1 MAHFPRR
8 FAGIL
13 NRFFFVIERFAY
25 RRSLLVI
32 SVSLVL
38 AILSL
43 WVTAQKLTFKTGR
56 GDLVAKGLPYVEQYK
71 NYREQF
77 EDLEG
82 MVVVVEGKNPAD
94 MAGFAEALAI
104 KLQAQSHLFSQ
115 VVYKIDT
122 HYFRSRFLLYLNQ
135 DELQSLTRKLVDHQG
150 FLESLNGAPG
160 LHSLLSSINTEI
172 SSGMVDSLLTD
183 FLGGDDEEE
192 TADAG
197 GLSLLIRLL
206 EEMTRHLMGETGYRS
221 PWQALFTGSGDS
233 LREKGYMVSE
243 NDDLLFILVVP
254 NEDETSFTGYK
265 DAVALA
271 RQYIAETQKDFPDIT
286 VGLTGEDVI
295 SSDEMVTTQADVET
309 ASKIALTGV
318 ALLFIIA
325 YRGVVKPLLAVF
337 CLLLALCWTIGFT
350 TLTIGHLNI
359 LSIVFTTILI
369 GLGIDFGIHILE
381 RYKEERL
388 KGNEILEALQKTVQG
403 TGRGNFSGAI
413 TTAMAFGAMVL
424 TDFIGIVELGWI
436 AGWGILFCMVA
447 MLLVLPALITLEEK
461 WRKPHYAQEKTAT
474 PKQKQW
480 VDKLFDHYYLIIG
493 LCTVLVLIASVS
505 LKDLR
510 FDYNLLNLQAKGT
523 EAVQYEMKILESA
536 GRSAWSAAMLADS
549 LEEVQQKELQL
560 KALPTVA
567 RFESI
572 SVVIPEHQEENL
584 LTIRKDLAP
593 LLKELEVEPE
603 DVAFSL
609 KALNKT
615 LKRIQFKLQ
624 GREEGGDPLDP
635 VRVAGNRLRNFLE
648 KSQKIEQGL
657 AESRLENFSALLFTD
672 YRDLMDELKANAEP
686 RLVRLEEIP
695 PKLRERYIS
704 KKGKYVIHI
713 YPSVDIW
720 DLDER
725 RKYLN
730 DLRSVD
736 PNVTGT
742 AVHMFESTR
751 LMTEG
756 YVKGGLY
763 AMTAIIFYVFF
774 MFRNV
779 RTVFFVLLP
788 VLAGSI
794 WTVGVMELIGLK
806 LNMANLVILP
816 LILGVGVVNGIHIT
830 HRYREEEDKHASV
843 LGKSTGQ
850 AVVLSSFTT
859 MIGFGSLMVADHN
872 GVFSLGLVLTIGVFN
887 CLIAS
892 ITFLPALLKLST
904 VKGWRV

>member
-150 FLESLNGAPG
+150 FLESVNGAPG
-160 LHSLLSSINTEI
+160 LHTLLSSINAEI

-286 VGLTGEDVI
+286 VGLTGEEVI
-295 SSDEMVTTQADVET
+295 SSDEMVTTQADVVT

-859 MIGFGSLMVADHN
+859 MIGFGSLMVADHS

-904 VKGWRV
+904 AKNWRV

>member
-82 MVVVVEGKNPAD
+82 MVVVVEGKHPAD

-150 FLESLNGAPG
+150 FLESVNGAPG

-206 EEMTRHLMGETGYRS
+206 EEMTQHLMGETGYRS
-221 PWQALFTGSGDS
+221 PWQALFTGGTDS

-254 NEDETSFTGYK
+254 NEDKTSFTGYK

-271 RQYIAETQKDFPDIT
+271 RQFIAETRKDFPYIT
-286 VGLTGEDVI
+286 VGLTGEEVI
-295 SSDEMVTTQADVET
+295 SSDEMLTTQADVET
-309 ASKIALTGV
+309 ASIIALTGV

-381 RYKEERL
+381 RYKEERHN
-388 KGNEILEALQKTVQG
+388 GHEILKALQKTVQG

-447 MLLVLPALITLEEK
+447 MLLVLPALVTLEEK
-461 WRKPHYAQEKTAT
+461 WRKPHYALVRSAT
-474 PKQKQW
+474 TKQRQW
-480 VDKLFDHYYLIIG
+480 IDKLFDHYYLIIG

-523 EAVQYEMKILESA
+523 EAVQYEMKILESD
-536 GRSAWSAAMLADS
+536 GRSAWSSAMLADS
-549 LEEVQQKELQL
+549 LKEVQEKELQL

-572 SVVIPEHQEENL
+572 LVVIPEHQEKNL
-584 LTIRKDLAP
+584 RTIRENLAP

-603 DVAFSL
+603 DVTFSW
-609 KALNKT
+609 KGLNKT

-624 GREEGGDPLDP
+624 GREEGGDSLDP
-635 VRVAGNRLRNFLE
+635 VRVAGNRLQNFL
-648 KSQKIEQGL
+648 KQSQKVEPDL
-657 AESRLENFSALLFTD
+657 AEKRLRGFSELLFTD
-672 YRDLMDELKANAEP
+672 YRDLIDELKANAEAQP
-686 RLVRLEEIP
+686 VRLEEIP

-704 KKGKYVIHI
+704 QKGKYVIHI
-713 YPSVDIW
+713 FPSVDIW
-720 DLDER
+720 DQEER
-725 RKYLN
+725 RKYLS

-763 AMTAIIFYVFF
+763 AMTAIIIYVYF

-806 LNMANLVILP
+806 LNMANMVILP
-816 LILGVGVVNGIHIT
+816 LILGIGVVNGIHIT

-843 LGKSTGQ
+843 LGKSTGP
-850 AVVLSSFTT
+850 AVLLSSLTT
-859 MIGFGSLMVADHN
+859 MIGFGSMMVADHS

-887 CLIAS
+887 CLMAS

-904 VKGWRV
+904 AKGWKV

>member
-150 FLESLNGAPG
+150 FLESVNGAPG
-160 LHSLLSSINTEI
+160 LHTLLSSINAEI

-286 VGLTGEDVI
+286 VGLTGEEVI
-295 SSDEMVTTQADVET
+295 SSDEMVTTQADVVT

-523 EAVQYEMKILESA
+523 EAVQYEMRILESA

-624 GREEGGDPLDP
+624 GGEEGGDPLDP

-859 MIGFGSLMVADHN
+859 MIGFGSLMVADHS

-904 VKGWRV
+904 AKNWRV

>member
-1 MAHFPRR
+1 
-8 FAGIL
+8 
-13 NRFFFVIERFAY
+13 
-25 RRSLLVI
+25 
-32 SVSLVL
+32 
-38 AILSL
+38 
-43 WVTAQKLTFKTGR
+43 
-56 GDLVAKGLPYVEQYK
+56 
-71 NYREQF
+71 
-77 EDLEG
+77 
-82 MVVVVEGKNPAD
+82 
-94 MAGFAEALAI
+94 
-104 KLQAQSHLFSQ
+104 
-115 VVYKIDT
+115 
-122 HYFRSRFLLYLNQ
+122 
-135 DELQSLTRKLVDHQG
+135 
-150 FLESLNGAPG
+150 
-160 LHSLLSSINTEI
+160 
-172 SSGMVDSLLTD
+172 
-183 FLGGDDEEE
+183 
-192 TADAG
+192 
-197 GLSLLIRLL
+197 
-206 EEMTRHLMGETGYRS
+206 
-221 PWQALFTGSGDS
+221 
-233 LREKGYMVSE
+233 
-243 NDDLLFILVVP
+243 
-254 NEDETSFTGYK
+254 
-265 DAVALA
+265 
-271 RQYIAETQKDFPDIT
+271 
-286 VGLTGEDVI
+286 
-295 SSDEMVTTQADVET
+295 
-309 ASKIALTGV
+309 
-318 ALLFIIA
+318 
-325 YRGVVKPLLAVF
+325 
-337 CLLLALCWTIGFT
+337 
-350 TLTIGHLNI
+350 
-359 LSIVFTTILI
+359 
-369 GLGIDFGIHILE
+369 
-381 RYKEERL
+381 
-388 KGNEILEALQKTVQG
+388 
-403 TGRGNFSGAI
+403 
-413 TTAMAFGAMVL
+413 
-424 TDFIGIVELGWI
+424 
-436 AGWGILFCMVA
+436 
-447 MLLVLPALITLEEK
+447 
-461 WRKPHYAQEKTAT
+461 
-474 PKQKQW
+474 
-480 VDKLFDHYYLIIG
+480 
-493 LCTVLVLIASVS
+493 
-505 LKDLR
+505 
-510 FDYNLLNLQAKGT
+510 
-523 EAVQYEMKILESA
+523 
-536 GRSAWSAAMLADS
+536 
-549 LEEVQQKELQL
+549 
-560 KALPTVA
+560 
-567 RFESI
+567 
-572 SVVIPEHQEENL
+572 VIPEHQEENL

-615 LKRIQFKLQ
+615 LKRIWFKLQ
-624 GREEGGDPLDP
+624 GREEGGDSLDP

-657 AESRLENFSALLFTD
+657 AESRLENFSTLLFTD

-763 AMTAIIFYVFF
+763 AMTAIIIYLFF
-774 MFRNV
+774 LFRNA

-859 MIGFGSLMVADHN
+859 MIGFGSLMVADHS

-904 VKGWRV
+904 AKNWRV